1 MSRLYGAFLQLA
13 KRCCLVVGGGP
24 VAERKLAGLLE
35 CGAQVTVIAPEV
47 TEAIRKQAES
57 GAIAWEARAYRA
69 EDAASYF
76 LIIAAT
82 SSQKVNAQ
90 VYADGERAGRLVNVV
105 NDQELGHFVV
115 PAMVRRGRLSIA
127 VSTSGA
133 SPAVARKIKRELEEQ
148 FGEEYAIY
156 LDQLADVRRTL
167 LQTVEDE
174 KRRTEIFQRIAASD
188 LLRLLRN
195 KEYKLAEQLIDNFM
209 GGLQE

>member
-1 MSRLYGAFLQLA
+1 MGRLYGAFLQMA
-13 KRCCLVVGGGP
+13 ERPCLVVGGGP

-35 CGAQVTVIAPEV
+35 CGAQVTVVAPDV
-47 TEAIRKQAES
+47 TDEIRKQAEN
-57 GAIAWEARAYRA
+57 GKIHWEARAYRTG
-69 EDAASYF
+69 DAASYF
-76 LIIAAT
+76 LTIAAT
-82 SSQKVNAQ
+82 SSQEVNAL
-90 VYADGERAGRLVNVV
+90 VYRDGDAAGRLVNVV

-133 SPAVARKIKRELEEQ
+133 SPAVARRIKRELECQ

-156 LDQLADVRRTL
+156 LDKLADVRRTL

-188 LLRLLRN
+188 LLRLLRDG
-195 KEYKLAEQLIDNFM
+195 ETQQAEQLIADFM
-209 GGLQE
+209 GGQQE